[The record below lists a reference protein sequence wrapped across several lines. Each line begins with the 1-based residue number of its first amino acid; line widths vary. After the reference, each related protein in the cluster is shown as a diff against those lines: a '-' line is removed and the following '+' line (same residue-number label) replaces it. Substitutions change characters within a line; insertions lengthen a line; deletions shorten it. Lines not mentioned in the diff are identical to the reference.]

1 MAKFV
6 KAKDNP
12 DFENRAELS
21 RQGLPVNR
29 IKNKDGSTST
39 HKMESGEV
47 DGKDIAY
54 PTIVNKGGKLKQL
67 KTKEAQKYAL
77 KTGEYKKFDNP
88 EESQEYAEGSWKDKH
103 YKAKEIIKN
112 VMMKKYLKGKQ

>member
-1 MAKFV
+1 MAEFV
-6 KAKDNP
+6 NP
-12 DFENRAELS
+12 KPNTEFENRAELG

-39 HKMESGEV
+39 HRMSSAEV
-47 DGKDIAY
+47 DGQNIAY
-54 PTIVNKGGKLKQL
+54 PNIVNKGGKLKQL
-67 KTKEAQKYAL
+67 KPKEAYKYAL
-77 KTGEYKKFDNP
+77 KTGEYKKFDSP